1 MEVWG
6 SRAKL
11 CALYSRFNFVTP
23 RGGHTCQVEEPP
35 ELGWVHH
42 WAQRSDQSSRG
53 ALEEELPERKNG
65 SDLPEVTAVPSAL
78 WRFSVVP
85 GRPVRLELSVLKV
98 PPPPR
103 SLSQITPG
111 RSAGQGALLSHQ
123 SRSNLAKEKRGVQKH
138 LSPCWRKSILLNQAC
153 WNKMRL
159 HVFQRIR
166 AAFVCRTVKRVNSWY
181 GPGLA

>member
-11 CALYSRFNFVTP
+11 CALYTRFNFVTP

-98 PPPPR
+98 PPPPKPE
-103 SLSQITPG
+103 SNHAWQICWSGSSAESPESEQLSKRKERCTKTPL
-111 RSAGQGALLSHQ
+111 ALL
-123 SRSNLAKEKRGVQKH
+123 KEIHFAHSG
-138 LSPCWRKSILLNQAC
+138 LLE
-153 WNKMRL
+153 
-159 HVFQRIR
+159 
-166 AAFVCRTVKRVNSWY
+166 
-181 GPGLA
+181 